1 MAKRAH
7 GFTAAFFTD
16 VQPFVKQY
24 VPAEIDY
31 VDIMQNDEYSLEEQE
46 TLYAANRETILEK
59 SIRMLIINFF
69 LSYVARAD
77 YKKYNLQA
85 YYLDI
90 VNLILAR
97 SFPKH
102 KEKEFLKSILIQ
114 FFLEPLFQKYEQ
126 LDEDDKRNVI
136 QYMHKDPPILTYGSV
151 MFFDHYMYYY
161 FPDASMTL
169 LEALYLLK
177 KGIPAKNLQSHF
189 VPSAD
194 PSLQKYLRKE
204 ITRDA
209 IFQIT
214 VIYEQN
220 RTFVEDNDKKL
231 APIAQ
236 KIHNYITMYESLFGE
251 LHESTYEAKYPLEP
265 MTPERFPHTSA
276 IVEQAKKALR
286 EFMSAE
292 KPTPFVKDKKGK
304 RQGRQE
310 KKTKPAGKE
319 ESNNEDKVKPVL
331 YPFSLSPP
339 DSMWTCAVATK
350 VPSNERTSY
359 VYKEAMMFFL
369 ESGKVGIQIPD
380 PDSLPTLAD
389 PANELPTKKA
399 VYGISLVIA
408 LNEILYNHYYRGQI
422 SKLIPGNSRVLSK
435 QELQANVFRLSG
447 IGSCFVNALARLYS
461 NNEQTKSN
469 DTDCVILINPDL
481 DETTFQRVY
490 NGIVSIVTSLVCP
503 VLENP
508 DTVDIRT
515 LKTKLSYTTSPVNV
529 SFFQNFGYF
538 PKHRAERVH
547 LDISLFKV
555 HEYTLANTILDISVY
570 LQKNKRLRE
579 VWALFSID
587 AAEFHMTPFPNP
599 VALLIEVHNASK
611 LDLRPEAE
619 GGKGSSRA
627 AKVAFLQRMIPK
639 ADVDNF
645 LAKTS
650 NPEIHAAV
658 REIYSSI
665 GGSRRIRRKD
675 RSYTLAG

>member
-1 MAKRAH
+1 MAKRVH

-24 VPAEIDY
+24 VPAEIEY
-31 VDIMQNDEYSLEEQE
+31 VNIVQNDEYSLEEQE
-46 TLYAANRETILEK
+46 TLYAANRETIIDK

-77 YKKYNLQA
+77 YTKYNLQA
-85 YYLDI
+85 YYVDI

-102 KEKEFLKSILIQ
+102 KDKECLKSILIQ

-126 LDEDDKRNVI
+126 LDKDDTRNVI

-177 KGIPAKNLQSHF
+177 KGIPAKNVQSHF

-194 PSLQKYLRKE
+194 PSLQKYLQKE

-209 IFQIT
+209 IFQLV

-231 APIAQ
+231 ATIAQ
-236 KIHNYITMYESLFGE
+236 KIQNYTTMYEALFGE

-276 IVEQAKKALR
+276 IVEQAKHALR
-286 EFMSAE
+286 EFMTAE
-292 KPTPFVKDKKGK
+292 TPKPFAKEKKGK
-304 RQGRQE
+304 RQERQE
-310 KKTKPAGKE
+310 KKAKPSVKE
-319 ESNNEDKVKPVL
+319 ESNHAEPVQPTI

-339 DSMWTCAVATK
+339 DSMWTCAVNTN
-350 VPSNERTSY
+350 VPSNERTSL
-359 VYKEAMMFFL
+359 VYTEAMLFFL

-380 PDSLPTLAD
+380 PDSLPTLTD

-408 LNEILYNHYYRGQI
+408 LNEILYNDYYRGQI

-435 QELQANVFRLSG
+435 QELQAKVFRLSG

-461 NNEQTKSN
+461 NTEQTKSN

-503 VLENP
+503 VCENP

-515 LKTKLSYTTSPVNV
+515 VKTKLSYTTSPVNV

-555 HEYTLANTILDISVY
+555 HEYTLANTILDISIY
-570 LQKNKRLRE
+570 LQKHKRLRE
-579 VWALFSID
+579 VWTLFSID

-599 VALLIEVHNASK
+599 VALLLELHTASK

-619 GGKGSSRA
+619 GGKGSSRT

-639 ADVDNF
+639 ADVDKF

-650 NPEIHAAV
+650 NPEMHAAI

-665 GGSRRIRRKD
+665 GGSRRIRSKD
-675 RSYTLAG
+675 RSRM